1 MKKKLVLFLTC
12 LMVLS
17 GCRTNGR
24 QIDVTFD
31 ANTYNDY
38 MTKTESVDSLNY
50 LMTNDDKDLSLL
62 GNLIDGLGGLPG
74 ILSVVSTLKL
84 KAFGKDISESIG
96 RVIYNIKLTSEAGRQ
111 EIHKLRKDASQQMS
125 DMTANDGTRTGGA
138 VADVYSKQHQIQD
151 ALLNKTEELAAS

>member
-62 GNLIDGLGGLPG
+62 GNLIDGLVETDKYGNGG
-74 ILSVVSTLKL
+74 VVK
-84 KAFGKDISESIG
+84 FC
-96 RVIYNIKLTSEAGRQ
+96 
-111 EIHKLRKDASQQMS
+111 
-125 DMTANDGTRTGGA
+125 
-138 VADVYSKQHQIQD
+138 
-151 ALLNKTEELAAS
+151 